1 MVTEKTLTDI
11 RTALQDEAF
20 KKLVEAAKDVN
31 EVIALLGN
39 YKDEKNGINGIIVSA
54 EDIDDINVAVEE
66 LKDEDLNVSGGGKKD
81 GGEKDGGWWDSTKQ
95 VASDFHTGAG
105 DAFGHGKADGDFGK
119 TMKFQNGVVRGIGGY
134 AGMAGAAAGV
144 LALVYATVDIGT
156 KVYKKIEAKRASQQ

>member
-54 EDIDDINVAVEE
+54 EDIDDINAAVEE
-66 LKDEDLNVSGGGKKD
+66 LKDEDLNVSGGTDEGL
-81 GGEKDGGWWDSTKQ
+81 WDKTKQ
-95 VASDFHTGAG
+95 AASDFHTGAG
-105 DAFGHGKADGDFGK
+105 NAFGHGQKEGAFGK
-119 TMKFQNGVVRGIGGY
+119 TMKFQNGVAQGIGGY
-134 AGMAGAAAGV
+134 AALAGATIGILSLAYAA
-144 LALVYATVDIGT
+144 VDIGK
-156 KVYKKIEAKRASQQ
+156 KVCNKIEAKRAQQK